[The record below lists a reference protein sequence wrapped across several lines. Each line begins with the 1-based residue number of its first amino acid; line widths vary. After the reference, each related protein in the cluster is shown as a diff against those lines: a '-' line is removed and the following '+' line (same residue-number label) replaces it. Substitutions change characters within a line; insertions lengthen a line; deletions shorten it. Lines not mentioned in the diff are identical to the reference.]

1 MDTDATLA
9 PLRVGGAPAT
19 TLEPEPAVV
28 TPRLRSESLPEVTRA
43 DWLRALRYC
52 VAVYLAVRVMLF
64 ALALL
69 CTSII
74 PNSFPVGVPRWPA
87 VGPSKLW
94 HHAFTAW
101 ERWDALWYLSIA
113 SDGYRTDDASAA
125 FFPLYPLLTRG
136 LAEVLG
142 GRILLSAYVVVNV
155 ALVIGLVLLYRLTAL
170 EFSDRVARTTVLC
183 LCVFPTAFY
192 LFSPFTESLFL
203 ALSVGSLYAA
213 RRHSWLLAGYLGAL
227 AATSRSTGLLL
238 AAPLAV
244 EALLQ
249 LRASGGPLRSRLLRF
264 AGGLAASAAVG
275 LGVLV
280 YLAYW
285 YQRGEWDRPL
295 GLQATF
301 WRKVQAMPWETL
313 QAGWQQGTAGLAV
326 FDRSYRTLDLFLVL
340 LMLALGAAV
349 TFRIRPTYAVYF
361 WVSVLFPLT
370 LMDPDRP
377 LQSVPRYYLVVFP
390 IMWSLALL
398 CERFR
403 VKDLVVPV
411 LATGLGVMSLLF
423 VTWNQIF

>member
-1 MDTDATLA
+1 MPGTTTASDAGPVAAT
-9 PLRVGGAPAT
+9 PLPVVDEAASPH
-19 TLEPEPAVV
+19 PAVKWEPV
-28 TPRLRSESLPEVTRA
+28 EPVTRA
-43 DWLRALRYC
+43 DWVAALRYC
-52 VAVYLAVRVMLF
+52 LKVYLAVRVMLF
-64 ALALL
+64 LLALL

-87 VGPSKLW
+87 VGPSQDW

-142 GRILLSAYVVVNV
+142 GRILLSAYLVGNI
-155 ALVIGLVLLYRLTAL
+155 ALIVGLVLLYRLTAL
-170 EFSDRVARTTVLC
+170 EFSDRIARTTVLC

-192 LFSPFTESLFL
+192 LFSPYTESLFL
-203 ALSVGSLYAA
+203 ALSVGALYAA
-213 RRHSWLLAGYLGAL
+213 RRQSWLLAGYLGAL

-249 LRASGGPLRSRLLRF
+249 LRASSGPRRPRLLRCLG
-264 AGGLAASAAVG
+264 ALAASGAVVLG
-275 LGVLV
+275 LLA

-285 YQRGEWDRPL
+285 HRRGEWDRPL

-301 WRKVQAMPWETL
+301 WKKVQAMPWETL
-313 QAGWQQGTAGLAV
+313 QAGWEQGTAGLAV
-326 FDRSYRTLDLFLVL
+326 FDRSYRTMDLVL
-340 LMLALGAAV
+340 VVLMLALGAAI

-361 WVSVLFPLT
+361 WISAVFPLT

-390 IMWSLALL
+390 IIWSLALL
-398 CERFR
+398 SERFR